1 MHDAKSKV
9 EKAGAAAIAMNYDSE
24 AIFGP
29 SGLLAS
35 GLPQFE
41 YRQQQVDMADH
52 IMQCLRNEEHGVVEA
67 GTGVG
72 KSLAYAIPAVFFAL
86 EQDKRV
92 ILATHTLH
100 LQDQLFHKDIPLLQR
115 VLPVAFHTEIFKG
128 RHNYVCLRRLQ
139 EYVHAGSQGG
149 LLPPLERLQQWLADT
164 KSGERSE
171 APGAIPH
178 ALWAQIR
185 CEKESCPEEACTYFK
200 DCFYW
205 QLRHRLAKA
214 QLIVTNQSM
223 LLADRITE
231 GRILPKYHAVI
242 IDEAHNLEDVA
253 TNAFA
258 EEISHASLQA
268 YQRAGQQLLHSL
280 REHVEDHQGQE
291 LRTALDAVLQH
302 GYDYLNTIRR
312 FLPESTLMLNEE
324 NRLPFGQ
331 LQMDPLLKNVL
342 DIVDSWEMEDPEL
355 AGLINNYVE
364 YTKNFRSRCQRL
376 PMASDPNYVFWA
388 ELRGSDPSLHAA
400 PIDVS
405 PLLAEQLFGAV
416 DTVIATSATLSTDQ
430 SFSYFRSRVG
440 LDLCHELLLGSPFAY
455 DKQAVLCVPSAAKA
469 PNHPRY
475 LHYTAYYILYTTA
488 MAQGRTLALFTSYRT
503 MEQVA
508 DAIADKLADEGY
520 QLLMQGDASRAQ
532 LIEAFRQEPR
542 SLLLGTSSFWEGVD
556 IAGDA
561 LRAVVITRLPFAVPD
576 RPVTAARLQAIQQA
590 GGNPFGQYS
599 VPQAILKLKQGFGR
613 LIRTQQD
620 RGGVVILDG
629 RILTAGYGPQFL
641 RSLPPAK
648 FTQELQ
654 DLQLLFAE
662 QGDSL

>member
-1 MHDAKSKV
+1 MDSATN
-9 EKAGAAAIAMNYDSE
+9 AMNYDTQ

-29 SGLLAS
+29 KGLLAQ

-52 IMQCLRNEEHGVVEA
+52 IMQCLMNEEHGLVEA

-72 KSLAYAIPAVFFAL
+72 KSLAYAIPAIFFAL
-86 EQDKRV
+86 QQDKRV

-100 LQDQLFHKDIPLLQR
+100 LQDQLYHKDIPLLQR
-115 VLPVAFHTEIFKG
+115 VLPVSFHTEIFKG

-139 EYVHAGSQGG
+139 ESVDTGSQGG
-149 LLPPLERLQQWLADT
+149 LLPPLERLQQWLAET
-164 KSGERSE
+164 TTGERSE
-171 APGAIPH
+171 APGTISQ
-178 ALWAQIR
+178 ALWMEIR
-185 CEKESCPEEACTYFK
+185 CEKESCPEEACAHFK

-205 QLRHRLAKA
+205 QLRQRLGKA
-214 QLIVTNQSM
+214 HLIITNQSM
-223 LLADRITE
+223 LLADRMTE
-231 GRILPKYHAVI
+231 GRILPKYHAVV

-253 TNAFA
+253 TNAFT
-258 EEISHASLQA
+258 EELSHASLQA
-268 YQRAGQQLLHSL
+268 YQRAGQQLMSSL
-280 REHVEDHQGQE
+280 RGPLEDYQLQE
-291 LRTALDAVLQH
+291 LRGALDAVLQH
-302 GYDYLNTIRR
+302 GHEYLNTIRR
-312 FLPESTLMLNEE
+312 FIPESTLMLTED

-331 LQMDPLLKNVL
+331 LHMDPLLRTVMDVL
-342 DIVDSWEMEDPEL
+342 DEWELEDPEM
-355 AGLINNYVE
+355 AGLVTNYVE
-364 YTKNFRSRCQRL
+364 YSKQFRDRCQRI
-376 PMASDPNYVFWA
+376 PRADDANYVFWA
-388 ELRGSDPSLHAA
+388 ELHGNDPSLHAA

-405 PLLAEQLFGAV
+405 PLVAEQLFAAV
-416 DTVIATSATLSTDQ
+416 DTVIATSATLSTDH
-430 SFSYFRSRVG
+430 SFDYFKSRVG
-440 LDLCHELLLGSPFAY
+440 LDMCQELLLGSPFAY
-455 DKQAVLCVPSAAKA
+455 DEQAVLCVPSEAKP

-488 MAQGRTLALFTSYRT
+488 MAKGRTMALFTSYHT

-520 QLLMQGDASRAQ
+520 QLLVQGDASRAQ

-590 GGNPFGQYS
+590 GGNPFSQYS

-629 RILTAGYGPQFL
+629 RILTAGYGQQFL
-641 RSLPPAK
+641 RSLPPAR
-648 FTQELQ
+648 FTQDLRELQ
-654 DLQLLFAE
+654 SLFAE
-662 QGDSL
+662 STLTPLESHEQAE